1 MKFTNQ
7 YLKYKGYE
15 GSIEYTLEDKI
26 LFGRVQGIKSILTY
40 EGNTIPELENDFHDT
55 IDEYLQVCEENGDKP
70 EKPFKGKFNV
80 RISPKLHQELA
91 NYAAAKHQSLNA
103 SVEEAIKKLLA

>member
-1 MKFTNQ
+1 MKFANQ

-15 GSIEYTLEDKI
+15 GSIEYTLEDKV
-26 LFGRVQGIKSILTY
+26 LFGKVQGIRSLLSY
-40 EGNTIPELENDFHDT
+40 EGNTVPELEKDFRETVDA
-55 IDEYLQVCEENGDKP
+55 YLDLCKRQGEQP

-80 RISPKLHQELA
+80 RIPHELHQELA

-103 SVEEAIKKLLA
+103 SVEEAIRKLLA